1 MKDIDYALVE
11 ESRPPIYTAMKYWG
25 KKPHNIW
32 REYIKNYTPEDGIY
46 LDPFAGSAVSAFEA
60 VKAGRKA
67 IAFDLNP
74 ITAFTIE
81 VIASDF
87 SLDKFKNK
95 VQNIISTIER
105 DSIYQ
110 QYFYTTCRYCGNKN
124 AVVQNYKWNND
135 ELYEVG
141 IVCNCDEGR
150 YTCSPNQ
157 NEQNIAKSLNTLQI
171 KSWYTDKPFHE
182 SESFSANFINC
193 IGGNNFANLWTKRNL
208 YVLSKIYDLI
218 LREQDDVIKK
228 QLIFGFIQSVHLCT
242 KMSVPRTERGN
253 RPFSTSWG
261 RSAYLCSAKKMEM
274 NPLLVFEGNCIGK
287 QSVESALKNAQAYI
301 GKKPELIYI
310 DERNRKNRSKKFDIK
325 YGIIDINTITDYI
338 DDESIDFIMTDP
350 PYGGLV
356 QYLDL
361 SSIWL
366 VWLEKYD
373 KKYMPNFAAEIS
385 YNKKTIN
392 FETYK
397 KRFQNAIKNLYKVLK
412 SDGKIVFTF
421 HNKEIKIWNTFL
433 NAISLAGFKIEKV
446 IHQQNRRTGESNVA
460 NPYGTS
466 ASDFYIRC
474 IKQSITKNIF
484 KTDNDEFEYFVLQ
497 KSIKLIAERNE
508 PTPFQILFNGL
519 LVEIS
524 QAGFNLEDFDKNI
537 ESVLSKHI
545 DEIFIISENET
556 NKSGNFWWFK
566 NPNEYIKY
574 PDIKLSERVEE
585 TIIAFLRRK
594 VSVSLDEVLAEIFIR
609 YPNGLTPD
617 IKSIDFILNKYANK
631 SGGKWIYK
639 ENEIEP
645 EFTRHTEIL
654 YYLASIGKK
663 MGFKIFIGIREQP
676 EKFNDIELRNTMDI
690 DLKEGIDGYDNDQV
704 SRIKWID
711 MLWLDQKNN
720 IRYALEVENSTNF
733 TSGIQRTSN
742 LNNNVPKIMVIP
754 DERIGEFK
762 KINDPLFIDSFKS
775 QKWKYLAFSMVKN
788 LKSSRKL
795 TETDL
800 DKFLENIK

>member
-11 ESRPPIYTAMKYWG
+11 ESRPTIYTAMKYWG

-32 REYIKNYTPEDGIY
+32 REYIKNYTPENGIY

-60 VKAGRKA
+60 VKAGIKA

-74 ITAFTIE
+74 ITAFIVE

-87 SLDKFKNK
+87 SIDKFKNK
-95 VQNIISTIER
+95 VQNIILTIES
-105 DSIYQ
+105 DPIYQ
-110 QYFYTTCRYCGNKN
+110 QYFFTTCRYCGNKN
-124 AVVQNYKWNND
+124 AVVQNYKWNKD

-141 IVCNCDEGR
+141 IVCNCDAGR
-150 YTCSPNQ
+150 YINSPIPM
-157 NEQNIAKSLNTLQI
+157 EQSIANSLDNIKIDT
-171 KSWYTDKPFHE
+171 WYPNKQFHK
-182 SESFSANFINC
+182 SESFNANFKRC

-218 LREQDDVIKK
+218 LKEQDDTIKK

-274 NPLLVFEGNCIGK
+274 NPLLVFEGNCLGK
-287 QSVESALKNAQAYI
+287 QSVESALKNAQTYI
-301 GKKPELIYI
+301 GKKPKLLYI
-310 DERNRKNRSKKFDIK
+310 DERNKKNRSKNFDIK
-325 YGIIDINTITDYI
+325 YGIIDINTLTDYI
-338 DDESIDFIMTDP
+338 DEKSIDFIMTDP

-373 KKYMPNFAAEIS
+373 IRYVPNFSTEIT
-385 YNKKTIN
+385 YNRETHT
-392 FETYK
+392 FEAYK
-397 KRFQNAIKNLYKVLK
+397 IRFQNAIKNLYKVLK
-412 SDGKIVFTF
+412 DDGKIVFTF

-484 KTDNDEFEYFVLQ
+484 RTGNDEFENFVVR
-497 KSIKLIAERNE
+497 KSIQLIAERNE

-537 ESVLSKHI
+537 ESVLSKYI
-545 DEIFIISENET
+545 DKIFTISENGT
-556 NKSGNFWWFK
+556 TKSGNFWWFK

-574 PDIKLSERVEE
+574 PNIKLSERVEE

-594 VSVSLDEVLAEIFIR
+594 VTVSLDEVLAEIFIR

-617 IKSIDFILNKYANK
+617 IKSIDFILNKYANR

-639 ENEIEP
+639 NNEIER
-645 EFTRHTEIL
+645 EFTRHTKIL
-654 YYLASIGKK
+654 YYLANIGKK
-663 MGFKIFIGIREQP
+663 MGFKIFIGLREQP
-676 EKFNDIELRNTMDI
+676 EKFNNVELRNSMDIEL
-690 DLKEGIDGYDNDQV
+690 LESIDGYDNNQL

-711 MLWLDQKNN
+711 MLWLDKKNN
-720 IRYALEVENSTNF
+720 IKYALEVENSTNF
-733 TSGIQRTSN
+733 TSGIQRASN
-742 LNNNVPKIMVIP
+742 LNNNILKIMVIP
-754 DERIGEFK
+754 DERIDEFK
-762 KINDPLFIDSFKS
+762 KIKDPLFIDSFKS
-775 QKWKYLAFSMVKN
+775 QKWKYLLFSMVES

-795 TETDL
+795 SETDL
-800 DKFLENIK
+800 YKFLEEI